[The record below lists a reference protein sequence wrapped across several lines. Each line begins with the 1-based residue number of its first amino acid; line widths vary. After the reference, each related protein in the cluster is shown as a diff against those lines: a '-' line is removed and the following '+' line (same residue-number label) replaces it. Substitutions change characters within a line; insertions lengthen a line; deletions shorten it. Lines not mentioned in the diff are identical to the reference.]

1 MYQRKFVPER
11 TYVLGIHTFKMTRSE
26 AHESVEETMNLVY
39 TAGADLVGSEFV
51 EIRQFNPS
59 TFIGQ
64 GKVEEVKNRLKEL
77 NVELAIVDHQL
88 SPIQNRNLEEAWGVR
103 VIDRT
108 GLILDIFAQRAQSKE
123 GKLQVELAQY
133 QYLLPRLVGAWT
145 HFSKQRGG
153 SIGLRGAGETQL
165 EVDRRRVRERINMLR
180 KNLKKVACSREVHRN
195 KRNSVP
201 IPTLSL
207 IGYTNAGKST
217 LFNQL
222 TGSDDVIVE
231 DKLFAT
237 LDPKTK
243 KIRLAS
249 GQKVLVSDT
258 VGFIRNLPLE
268 LIESFKSTFQ
278 EVANADVLLHIIDAS
293 HPDRA
298 QQIKT
303 VENLLVDLGLHH
315 KPVINVLN
323 KIDRLETELPEGCV
337 LSNAV
342 NGAVKIS
349 ALKGFGI
356 ETLLTQVEE
365 KLSLCYYRRLRLL
378 VPHSL
383 GKVLHDLYTHGCVIS
398 SKNTAHGSEIEVD
411 LPPKWQNKY
420 EEFVVA
426 APLGARV

>member
-1 MYQRKFVPER
+1 MYKQKSLPER
-11 TYVLGIHTFKMTRSE
+11 TYVLGIHTCKMTRAE
-26 AHESVEETMNLVY
+26 AYESVEETINLVN

-51 EIRQFNPS
+51 EIRQFSPS
-59 TFIGQ
+59 TFFGQ
-64 GKVEEVKNRLKEL
+64 GKVEEIKIK
-77 NVELAIVDHQL
+77 LAEIAADLVIVDHPL
-88 SPIQNRNLEEAWGVR
+88 SPVQNRNLEDTWNVR
-103 VIDRT
+103 VVDRT

-145 HFSKQRGG
+145 HLSKQRGG
-153 SIGLRGAGETQL
+153 SIGLRGPGETQL
-165 EVDRRRVRERINMLR
+165 EVDRRRARERITMLKKNLR
-180 KNLKKVACSREVHRN
+180 KVSCSREVHRN

-243 KIRLAS
+243 KIRLPS
-249 GQKVLVSDT
+249 GQNVLVSDT
-258 VGFIRNLPLE
+258 VGFIRNLPHE

-278 EVANADVLLHIIDAS
+278 EVANADLLLHVIDAS

-303 VENLLVDLGLHH
+303 VEDLLVDLGLQH
-315 KPVINVLN
+315 KPVIKVMN
-323 KIDRLETELPEGCV
+323 KIDRMELD
-337 LSNAV
+337 LFQNSLITA
-342 NGAVKIS
+342 NGNGGVKIS
-349 ALKGFGI
+349 ALEGYGI
-356 ETLLTQVEE
+356 DKLLTQVEDR
-365 KLSLCYYRRLRLL
+365 LSQCYYRRMHLL
-378 VPHSL
+378 VPHAL

-398 SKNTAHGSEIEVD
+398 SKNTDDGSEIEVN
-411 LPPKWQNKY
+411 LPPKWQNMY
-420 EEFVVA
+420 QEYIIDAVA
-426 APLGARV
+426 